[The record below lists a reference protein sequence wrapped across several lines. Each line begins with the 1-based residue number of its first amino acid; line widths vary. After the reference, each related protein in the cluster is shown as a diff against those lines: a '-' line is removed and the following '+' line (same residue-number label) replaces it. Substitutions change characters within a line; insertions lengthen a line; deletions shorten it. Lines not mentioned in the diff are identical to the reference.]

1 MEGKE
6 RDPGDKVFV
15 ARWKRFIVKSLIS
28 RPKLLTSRN
37 GPVVARQSISGLYEF
52 FTPPSVTSFCHF
64 VVSLLLKYYNRV
76 DLKGRWCKPLLG
88 FRNLCYTFQ
97 Q

>member
-1 MEGKE
+1 MEEKE

-37 GPVVARQSISGLYEF
+37 GPVIARQSISGLYEF
-52 FTPPSVTSFCHF
+52 FTPPSVTNFCHF
-64 VVSLLLKYYNRV
+64 RSVAFTEVLQSR
-76 DLKGRWCKPLLG
+76 
-88 FRNLCYTFQ
+88 
-97 Q
+97 